1 MNRYRLILTLVIVA
15 ATACT
20 HKPASESPP
29 VAADRTT
36 QASCSK
42 AAIDSLAPARQDSAR
57 IACNGYQFQV
67 GRPPRKP

>member
-1 MNRYRLILTLVIVA
+1 MNCYRLMLTVAIVV

-29 VAADRTT
+29 VSADRAT
-36 QASCSK
+36 QATCSK
-42 AAIDSLAPARQDSAR
+42 AAIDSLAPTRQDSAR

>member
-1 MNRYRLILTLVIVA
+1 MNCSRLILTHAVVM

-29 VAADRTT
+29 VSADRAM

-67 GRPPRKP
+67 GRPPQKP